1 MIPWPKLAFGA
12 LILAAL
18 AWAVIEIRQ
27 DGAQSFKN
35 SIERQNNEAA
45 GQSDTARSSY
55 DRCLD
60 GGGLWNF
67 GAQQCDRA
75 SSGSRD

>member
-1 MIPWPKLAFGA
+1 MIHWPKLILAGF
-12 LILAAL
+12 ILAAL
-18 AWAVIEIRQ
+18 AWAVIEIRE
-27 DGAQSFKN
+27 DGAQSVKN

-75 SSGSRD
+75 SSGRRD

>member
-1 MIPWPKLAFGA
+1 MIPWPKIALGA

-45 GQSDTARSSY
+45 GQSDTARSNY

-67 GAQQCDRA
+67 GAGRCDWPTP
-75 SSGSRD
+75 GSRH